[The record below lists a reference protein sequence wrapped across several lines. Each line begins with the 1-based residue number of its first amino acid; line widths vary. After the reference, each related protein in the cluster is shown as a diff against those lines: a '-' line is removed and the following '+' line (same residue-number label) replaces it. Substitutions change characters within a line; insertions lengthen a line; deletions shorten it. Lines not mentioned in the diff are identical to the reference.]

1 MMMTDHNDNVTG
13 ITLHD
18 PVAMD
23 LGFDDNHHLRMGGS
37 FGDLA
42 GTLLSDLEA
51 DTGAF
56 KPPLF
61 DDCRINHQLSIG
73 SLFDKAWSDWP
84 TELPHIDRHEG
95 GLRARSSVDLLPELL
110 FGDSEM
116 AGDGLAAVAAK
127 QCPNQESV
135 YMEAKRARIAA
146 MREGHT
152 RTRGGQRE
160 YQPHQL
166 LQNGASTSTSAT
178 APTTVASTTA
188 TAAATAPRTMTA
200 WAGTSAALPPLAPF
214 HEGRVDTAANPDGS
228 LTITAGFPGVA
239 PEDLNIAVRGNQLM
253 ISVSQSSQS
262 RAASTD
268 STTPTAAARGGGMSP
283 RWRAR
288 AATRQTFTR
297 SVTLPTGSDPAA
309 IVAKLENGAAV
320 ITVPKARAYTSSL

>member
-1 MMMTDHNDNVTG
+1 MMTDHNDNVTG
-13 ITLHD
+13 MVLHN
-18 PVAMD
+18 PIAMD
-23 LGFDDNHHLRMGGS
+23 LGFDDNHHLRTGGS

-51 DTGAF
+51 GTGAF

-73 SLFDKAWSDWP
+73 SLLDKAWPDWP

-116 AGDGLAAVAAK
+116 AGDGLAAAVAAE
-127 QCPNQESV
+127 QCPSQESV

-152 RTRGGQRE
+152 RTQGGQRE
-160 YQPHQL
+160 HQPRQL
-166 LQNGASTSTSAT
+166 LQNGASTSTSAA

-188 TAAATAPRTMTA
+188 TAAATAPRTMAA

-214 HEGRVDTAANPDGS
+214 HEGRVVTAANPDGS
-228 LTITAGFPGVA
+228 LTVTAGFPGVA
-239 PEDLNIAVRGNQLM
+239 PEDLHIAVRGNQLM

-262 RAASTD
+262 TA
-268 STTPTAAARGGGMSP
+268 AAARGGGTSP

-288 AATRQTFTR
+288 AAAHQTFTR